1 MGKVKRNKNA
11 QRQNP
16 MNEIT
21 PESEEVVFVQER
33 DENTF
38 IENVIAKLK
47 SVKDQERENGCDNL
61 CIAADHHVSSI
72 IETGLLRILGPLL
85 ADPNHNV
92 RRAAVG
98 ALKNLSLSSE
108 DPTEIVQELMRAD
121 VLTPLLALFDK
132 LSEEMDDEETFIQA
146 INLLWN
152 LCESSSTALD
162 RAFENFKLLELFLN
176 YLDKS
181 PRVRIPI
188 LQCILTVSEDNP
200 KVVTYLEEKKEHI
213 RELIVK
219 ESSPLEERILA
230 CGIILNIMSSECDE
244 NELKIILGIISLV
257 LDQDHRLLIS
267 EFSKRLSLKNEELEG
282 KSSFTDKSSMDTE
295 DNSELELISLLN
307 AQQRALEILTNLF
320 CDSGEYEEASEEGE
334 DEDEQ
339 DMTSNDSQMD
349 DKEGLSSSI
358 PPFIVEAI
366 QSHNLVHKLLQK
378 AILPPMEIVHQLR
391 ESIQG
396 KDLLRSI
403 RSLRSKSFLCFNNI
417 LISSSIQLKELIEGG
432 SSDDRLFEI
441 WTELGTLC
449 FGESQ
454 ENDISVL
461 ESAISALR
469 ALTQRLCEIRC
480 KNFSSITFQELNMM
494 LELTKISGSEVRI
507 NVVHIVGNLGAL
519 NLGDDV
525 TKGLANFLLETAHR
539 DSDVGVCA
547 EALDKILDLFAEDE
561 TDQLAVEVSLIPRL
575 KGLSNGFKVKSGRM
589 PKEDQ
594 KYPLVH
600 TAKLNLSR
608 FIKYKSKRPLVFKS
622 LSS

>member
-1 MGKVKRNKNA
+1 
-11 QRQNP
+11 
-16 MNEIT
+16 
-21 PESEEVVFVQER
+21 
-33 DENTF
+33 
-38 IENVIAKLK
+38 
-47 SVKDQERENGCDNL
+47 
-61 CIAADHHVSSI
+61 
-72 IETGLLRILGPLL
+72 
-85 ADPNHNV
+85 
-92 RRAAVG
+92 
-98 ALKNLSLSSE
+98 
-108 DPTEIVQELMRAD
+108 
-121 VLTPLLALFDK
+121 
-132 LSEEMDDEETFIQA
+132 MDDEETFIQA

-200 KVVTYLEEKKEHI
+200 K
-213 RELIVK
+213 
-219 ESSPLEERILA
+219 SPLLLEERILA

-282 KSSFTDKSSMDTE
+282 KSSSTDKSSMDTE

-320 CDSGEYEEASEEGE
+320 CDSG
-334 DEDEQ
+334 
-339 DMTSNDSQMD
+339 DM
-349 DKEGLSSSI
+349 KRL
-358 PPFIVEAI
+358 
-366 QSHNLVHKLLQK
+366 
-378 AILPPMEIVHQLR
+378 
-391 ESIQG
+391 
-396 KDLLRSI
+396 
-403 RSLRSKSFLCFNNI
+403 
-417 LISSSIQLKELIEGG
+417 LKELIEGG

-539 DSDVGVCA
+539 IV
-547 EALDKILDLFAEDE
+547 
-561 TDQLAVEVSLIPRL
+561 
-575 KGLSNGFKVKSGRM
+575 M
-589 PKEDQ
+589 
-594 KYPLVH
+594 
-600 TAKLNLSR
+600 
-608 FIKYKSKRPLVFKS
+608 LVFV
-622 LSS
+622 LRH